1 MKSLERTSDAAPL
14 AAESPYLSAR
24 REWNERYG
32 DYIARA
38 RNWRWAA
45 LGALAVTLI
54 LAVGVVWQSAQSKVV
69 PYVVEVDKLGQAVAV
84 ARADRAA
91 PADVRVVK
99 AQLAAWIAD
108 VRSVSSDPL
117 AQKGALSR
125 AYDLTAA
132 TATTFLNGYYRQ
144 HSPFGQPHT
153 VAVSVDA
160 VLPISQQTYQLQ
172 WSEDARDL
180 QGRDLATTHWLASVT
195 VAFDS
200 PTDERG
206 ILSNPLG
213 LYVTGI
219 SWTQHL

>member
-1 MKSLERTSDAAPL
+1 MKKVEPSAAADAAL
-14 AAESPYLSAR
+14 DSPYLSAR
-24 REWNERYG
+24 RDWNERYG

-45 LGALAVTLI
+45 FGAIAVSLV
-54 LAVGVVWQSAQSKVV
+54 LAVGVTWQAAQSKVV
-69 PYVVEVDKLGQAVAV
+69 PYVVDVDKLGDAVAV

-91 PADVRVVK
+91 PADVRVIT
-99 AQLAAWIAD
+99 AQLAAWIVD

-117 AQKGALSR
+117 AQKSALARSY
-125 AYDLTAA
+125 ALTAA
-132 TATTFLNGYYRQ
+132 TATIFLNDYYRQ
-144 HSPFGQPHT
+144 HSPFGQPRT

-160 VLPISQQTYQLQ
+160 VLPISQQTYQIQ

-180 QGRDLATTHWLASVT
+180 QGRDLGTTHWIASVT
-195 VAFDS
+195 VAFDP

-213 LYVTGI
+213 LYITGI
-219 SWTQHL
+219 SWTQRL

>member
-1 MKSLERTSDAAPL
+1 MKTLEPAIAVETAG
-14 AAESPYLSAR
+14 AENPYLSAR

-38 RNWRWAA
+38 RSWRWAA
-45 LGALAVTLI
+45 LGALAVALV
-54 LAVGVVWQSAQSKVV
+54 LAIGVAWQAAQSKVV
-69 PYVVEVDKLGQAVAV
+69 PYIVEVDKLGQAVAV

-99 AQLAAWIAD
+99 AQLAAWIVD
-108 VRSVSSDPL
+108 VRSISSDPL
-117 AQKGALSR
+117 AQKSALSH
-125 AYDLTAA
+125 AYALTAA
-132 TATTFLNGYYRQ
+132 TATTFLNEYYRD
-144 HSPFGQPHT
+144 HSPFGQPRT

-180 QGRDLATTHWLASVT
+180 QGRDLAMTHWIASVT
-195 VAFDS
+195 VAFDPPS
-200 PTDERG
+200 SERD
-206 ILSNPLG
+206 ILDNPLG

-219 SWTQHL
+219 SWTQRL

>member
-1 MKSLERTSDAAPL
+1 MKTIQPEAAADAAL
-14 AAESPYLSAR
+14 DSPYLCAR

-45 LGALAVTLI
+45 FGALAVSLV
-54 LAVGVVWQSAQSKVV
+54 LGVGVAWQAAQSKVV
-69 PYVVEVDKLGQAVAV
+69 PYVVEVDKLGDAVAV
-84 ARADRAA
+84 TRADRAA
-91 PADVRVVK
+91 PTDMRVIK
-99 AQLAAWIAD
+99 AQLAAWIVD

-117 AQKGALSR
+117 AQKSALARSY
-125 AYDLTAA
+125 ALTAA
-132 TATTFLNGYYRQ
+132 TATIFLNDYYRQ
-144 HSPFGQPHT
+144 HSPFGQPRT

-160 VLPISQQTYQLQ
+160 VLPISKQTYQIQ

-180 QGRDLATTHWLASVT
+180 QGRDLATTHWIASVT
-195 VAFDS
+195 VAFDP

-213 LYVTGI
+213 LYITSI
-219 SWTQHL
+219 SWTQRL

>member
-1 MKSLERTSDAAPL
+1 MKTVKAAVAADAA
-14 AAESPYLSAR
+14 ASDNPYLSAR

-38 RNWRWAA
+38 RSWRGAAFAA
-45 LGALAVTLI
+45 LLVSLV
-54 LAVGVVWQSAQSKVV
+54 LAVGVVWQAAQSKVV
-69 PYVVEVDKLGQAVAV
+69 PYVVEVDKLGDAVAV
-84 ARADRAA
+84 ARADRVT
-91 PADVRVVK
+91 PADARVVK
-99 AQLAAWIAD
+99 AQLAAWIVD
-108 VRSVSSDPL
+108 VRSISSDPL
-117 AQKGALSR
+117 AQKSALSGSY
-125 AYDLTAA
+125 AMTAA
-132 TATTFLNGYYRQ
+132 TATIFLNDYYRQ
-144 HSPFGQPHT
+144 HSPFGQPRT

-160 VLPISQQTYQLQ
+160 VLPISKQTYQLQ

-195 VAFDS
+195 VAFDP

-219 SWTQHL
+219 SWTQRL

>member
-1 MKSLERTSDAAPL
+1 MKKMEPAAAADAAL
-14 AAESPYLSAR
+14 DSPYLSAR

-45 LGALAVTLI
+45 FGAIAVSLV
-54 LAVGVVWQSAQSKVV
+54 LAVGVAWQAAQSKVV
-69 PYVVEVDKLGQAVAV
+69 PYVVEVDKLGDAVAV

-91 PADVRVVK
+91 PTDMRVIT
-99 AQLAAWIAD
+99 AQLAAWIVD

-117 AQKGALSR
+117 AQKSALSR
-125 AYDLTAA
+125 SYALTAA
-132 TATTFLNGYYRQ
+132 TATIFLNDYYRQ
-144 HSPFGQPHT
+144 HSPFGQPRT

-160 VLPISQQTYQLQ
+160 VLPISQQTYQIQ

-180 QGRDLATTHWLASVT
+180 QGRDLATTHWIASVT
-195 VAFDS
+195 VAFDP

-213 LYVTGI
+213 LYITGI
-219 SWTQHL
+219 SWTQRL

>member
-1 MKSLERTSDAAPL
+1 MNTLESASPADAVGTQN
-14 AAESPYLSAR
+14 PYLSAR

-45 LGALAVTLI
+45 FAALAVSLV
-54 LAVGVVWQSAQSKVV
+54 LAVGVVWEAAQSKVV
-69 PYVVEVDKLGQAVAV
+69 PYVVEVDKLGDAVPV

-99 AQLAAWIAD
+99 AELASWIVD
-108 VRSVSSDPL
+108 VRSISSDPL

-125 AYDLTAA
+125 AYALTAA
-132 TATTFLNGYYRQ
+132 TATAFLNDYYRQ
-144 HSPFGQPHT
+144 HSPFGQTRT

-160 VLPISQQTYQLQ
+160 VLPISNQTYQLQ
-172 WSEDARDL
+172 WTEDARDY
-180 QGRDLATTHWLASVT
+180 QGRDIGTTHWLASGT
-195 VAFDS
+195 VACDPPS
-200 PTDERG
+200 DERG

-213 LYVTGI
+213 RYVTGI
-219 SWTQHL
+219 SWTQRL